1 MLPDIS
7 AITRHRRPR
16 WRLSVTVLGAM
27 ISVVACSPGNGTN
40 PTAVKP
46 GGRVTVGSWQE
57 QDSLL
62 SCNITAAASHAC
74 AYINP
79 AMEGL
84 LTVKA
89 NQDPLPNNPKL
100 SDYWVPELA
109 TQVPTLENGSVK
121 VSGDKMDVIWKL
133 RHGVKWQDGV
143 PFTSKDVKATF
154 EFWWLKYRDK
164 NPTPL
169 VSTSG
174 WDQVEGVETPDDYT
188 AIVHFHIVYAAYLT
202 LGTGPYG
209 ILPDHLL
216 EQVWAKTGDITHD
229 KVTVNIPGGY
239 NGSDTLDKIMV
250 GTGPFMFKEW
260 VTGDHLTL
268 VRNPHW
274 WGGGG
279 RPYLNEIRVKFDS
292 DANQELN
299 ELRTNAIDMGL
310 DLRPSL
316 LPPLSRLSD
325 VTTVTILDSASE
337 HIDINLH
344 NTFLKDVT
352 LRKAILMAID
362 RQKIVDTLL
371 LGKTVVPPD
380 AWMCIQTGAWCLD
393 PNAKHSPYDP
403 AAANKLLDDAGY
415 KLQDS
420 GDCKGFRT
428 DPQGRCVRLHLIT
441 TTLPLRE
448 EQEIVIASDLQSIGV
463 EIIKPFANVPSSR
476 MFGSCTSGGVIY
488 SHNFDLALYTN
499 NYSYPAEPDS
509 LAYTA
514 YHSSQI
520 PTDVNGCAGQNTTY
534 ISDPQLDQA
543 LDQARLSVR
552 LSDRKDKYIAA
563 QRRLADLIPEIP
575 LYQAVDVE
583 AYNKKLGGYKGNEFW
598 WMNQTADWYINQ

>member
-1 MLPDIS
+1 M
-7 AITRHRRPR
+7 TGTKPR
-16 WRLSVTVLGAM
+16 SWRSIGLGVAGTVVLA
-27 ISVVACSPGNGTN
+27 ACSPAASTISTT
-40 PTAVKP
+40 PRA
-46 GGRVTVGSWQE
+46 GGVVTVGSWQE
-57 QDSLL
+57 QDSFLA
-62 SCNITAAASHAC
+62 CNITAAASHAC

-89 NQDPLPNNPKL
+89 NQDVPTNPRL
-100 SDYWVPELA
+100 TDYWVPQLA
-109 TQVPTLENGSVK
+109 TEVPSLENGDVK
-121 VSGDKMDVIWKL
+121 VSGDRMDVTWKL
-133 RHGVKWQDGV
+133 RTGVKWHDGV
-143 PFTSKDVKATF
+143 PFTATDVKSTF
-154 EFWWLKYRDK
+154 DFWWLKYRDK

-174 WDQVEGVETPDDYT
+174 WDQVDSVDVPNNHT
-188 AIVHFHIVYAAYLT
+188 AVVHFKSVYAAYLT

-216 EQVWAKTGDITHD
+216 QQVWAKTGDITHD

-239 NGSDTLDKIMV
+239 SGSDTMDKVMV
-250 GTGPFMFKEW
+250 GTGPFIFKEW

-268 VRNPHW
+268 VKNPHW
-274 WGGGG
+274 WGPHQ
-279 RPYLNEIRVKFDS
+279 PYLDQIRVKFEP
-292 DANQELN
+292 DATTEYN
-299 ELRTNAIDMGL
+299 ELRTNAIDIGL

-316 LPPLSRLSD
+316 LPPLSRLPD

-337 HIDINLH
+337 HLDINLH
-344 NTFLKDVT
+344 NTFLSDVT

-393 PNAKHSPYDP
+393 PSARHTQYDV
-403 AAANKLLDDAGY
+403 AAANKLLDDAEY
-415 KLQDS
+415 KMQTS
-420 GDCKGFRT
+420 GGCKGFRT
-428 DPQGRCVRLHLIT
+428 DPQGRCVQLHLIT

-448 EQEIVIASDLQSIGV
+448 EQEVVIAGDLAAIGV
-463 EIIKPFANVPSSR
+463 QIIKPFANVPSTR

-488 SHNFDLALYTN
+488 SHNFDLAMYTN

-514 YHSSQI
+514 YHSTQI
-520 PTDVNGCAGQNTTY
+520 PTDANGCVGQNTTFV
-534 ISDPQLDQA
+534 SDPQLDQA
-543 LDQARLSVR
+543 LDQARLSVKI
-552 LSDRKDKYIAA
+552 SDRKDKYVVA
-563 QRRLADLIPEIP
+563 QKRLADILPEIP

-583 AYNKKLGGYKGNEFW
+583 AFNKKLGGYKGNEFW
-598 WMNQTADWYINQ
+598 WMNQTADWFINS